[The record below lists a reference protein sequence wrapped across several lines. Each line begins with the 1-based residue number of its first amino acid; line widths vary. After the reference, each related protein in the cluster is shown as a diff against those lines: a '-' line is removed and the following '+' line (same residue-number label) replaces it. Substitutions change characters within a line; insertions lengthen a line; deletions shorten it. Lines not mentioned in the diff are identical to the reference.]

1 MALVIRLRK
10 LGARHKPFFRIA
22 VTEAATA
29 RDGRF
34 IEEIGWY
41 DPKKEGL
48 NSKVNIER
56 AQHWL
61 SNGAKPSETVRT
73 ILKRHGLL
81 GGKPVTAEEATKP
94 VAEAAIEPEAVP
106 PEPETE
112 VAPEEAPPQAEAEQ
126 PEEAPPPEEPKQDAE
141 PEPEQPPAE
150 TDQPPAETDQ
160 PPAETDQ
167 PPAEVEPPKE

>member
-22 VTEAATA
+22 VTESARA

-34 IEEIGWY
+34 LEELGWY

-48 NSKVNIER
+48 NSKVDIER
-56 AQHWL
+56 VRHWL
-61 SNGAKPSETVRT
+61 SKGAKPSDTVRT

-81 GGKPVTAEEATKP
+81 GGKPAAAKV

-106 PEPETE
+106 AEPETE
-112 VAPEEAPPQAEAEQ
+112 APPEPTPEAAEPAPEPEAALEEPQPQAEPEQ
-126 PEEAPPPEEPKQDAE
+126 PQEAPPPEEPKPEAE
-141 PEPEQPPAE
+141 AEQPATEP
-150 TDQPPAETDQ
+150 
-160 PPAETDQ
+160 
-167 PPAEVEPPKE
+167 EPPKE

>member
-34 IEEIGWY
+34 LEELGWY
-41 DPKKEGL
+41 DPKKKGL
-48 NSKVNIER
+48 NSKINVER
-56 AQHWL
+56 VQHWL

-81 GGKPVTAEEATKP
+81 GGKPVAAGAAAEP

-106 PEPETE
+106 PEPEAE
-112 VAPEEAPPQAEAEQ
+112 SAPEGPEPQAEAEQ
-126 PEEAPPPEEPKQDAE
+126 PQEAPPPEEPKQEAE
-141 PEPEQPPAE
+141 PEPEPPPAE
-150 TDQPPAETDQ
+150 P
-160 PPAETDQ
+160 
-167 PPAEVEPPKE
+167 EPPKE

>member
-34 IEEIGWY
+34 LEELGWY
-41 DPKKEGL
+41 DPKKKGL
-48 NSKVNIER
+48 NSKINVER
-56 AQHWL
+56 VQHWL

-81 GGKPVTAEEATKP
+81 GGKPVTAGAAPKAAAEP

-106 PEPETE
+106 PEPEAE
-112 VAPEEAPPQAEAEQ
+112 SAPEGPEPQAEAEQ
-126 PEEAPPPEEPKQDAE
+126 PQEAPPPEEPKQEAE
-141 PEPEQPPAE
+141 PEPEPPPAE
-150 TDQPPAETDQ
+150 P
-160 PPAETDQ
+160 
-167 PPAEVEPPKE
+167 EPPKE